1 MPDALRCQYPLIEE
15 FLALARISLV
25 RLPGEE
31 ADDVLASMA
40 RLAEVEGVETL
51 IATSDK
57 DIYQLVSERTQV
69 VPAAKDS
76 PLVDIKGVVEKTG
89 VFPCQIVDWLALTG
103 DAVDNIGGVPGMGPK
118 TAAKLLQKFE
128 SLKGVWD
135 RIDEVESVKMRE
147 ILLSNRE
154 LIERNRSVVKLN
166 DELHCSP
173 VLNSMER
180 QAEDPKRLRSFY
192 ERLEFHSL
200 LKVMEQPMLL

>member
-1 MPDALRCQYPLIEE
+1 
-15 FLALARISLV
+15 
-25 RLPGEE
+25 
-31 ADDVLASMA
+31 
-40 RLAEVEGVETL
+40 
-51 IATSDK
+51 
-57 DIYQLVSERTQV
+57 
-69 VPAAKDS
+69 
-76 PLVDIKGVVEKTG
+76 
-89 VFPCQIVDWLALTG
+89 
-103 DAVDNIGGVPGMGPK
+103 
-118 TAAKLLQKFE
+118 LQKFE